1 MEKFLKIHAKKFLF
15 GFQQILHL
23 LCALCDHELF
33 TASFSAGLCTA
44 ELGRRFP
51 FFPIFPIDM
60 TRGARSCCLSH
71 KTARWRRARRASR
84 MTFAVLSTR
93 SYCAWPR
100 DVPLRREFFVSGAVG
115 RLPLDSPFN
124 TCTRMLATIAFD
136 GEQLYLP
143 EFDSSAFWISR
154 CDVVMSPLRVSIE
167 IPPRS
172 ES

>member
-1 MEKFLKIHAKKFLF
+1 MHGLGMFPCEEK
-15 GFQQILHL
+15 
-23 LCALCDHELF
+23 
-33 TASFSAGLCTA
+33 
-44 ELGRRFP
+44 
-51 FFPIFPIDM
+51 
-60 TRGARSCCLSH
+60 
-71 KTARWRRARRASR
+71 
-84 MTFAVLSTR
+84 
-93 SYCAWPR
+93 
-100 DVPLRREFFVSGAVG
+100 FFVSGAVE